1 MEKFTYIS
9 GGSRGG
15 NNCNLYT
22 NKSCTHKEFY
32 YLGAKCWN
40 LLPHTL
46 RNIENVKDFT
56 NTCKNKLKNNSVL
69 QLDDFLLPTSLKK
82 IQNEANLLHS
92 KAYYCTQNHTVFLNK
107 KNNDLDINDP
117 CNIEVQSDKGCVPHD
132 LIPPESNLSKLYN
145 SSDFIQFLETVL
157 GINKIYPYKDTL
169 SSINYN
175 YYEKNQQLGWHF
187 DNASFA
193 ITLMIQSPNSGGV
206 FQYIS
211 EGRDFEKKIIDK
223 KLIKLILNDSY
234 PVNELS
240 VQPGT
245 LILFYGRN
253 YLHRVT
259 PVTSEKCRILVTLNY
274 NLEEGV
280 ELSENARLTF
290 FGRIK

>member
-1 MEKFTYIS
+1 MKKIV
-9 GGSRGG
+9 
-15 NNCNLYT
+15 N
-22 NKSCTHKEFY
+22 FY
-32 YLGAKCWN
+32 LHPVNTSADYLNAC
-40 LLPHTL
+40 
-46 RNIENVKDFT
+46 KD
-56 NTCKNKLKNNSVL
+56 KLKNNSVL

>member
-1 MEKFTYIS
+1 MNSINQIVNFDLHPVNIS
-9 GGSRGG
+9 
-15 NNCNLYT
+15 T
-22 NKSCTHKEFY
+22 E
-32 YLGAKCWN
+32 YL
-40 LLPHTL
+40 
-46 RNIENVKDFT
+46 

-69 QLDDFLLPTSLKK
+69 QLDNFLLPKSLKK

-92 KAYYCTQNHTVFLNK
+92 KAYYCTQNHTVLLNK

-117 CNIEVQSDKGCVPHD
+117 CNIEVKSDKGCVPHD
-132 LIPPESNLSKLYN
+132 LIPPESDLSKLYN

-157 GINKIYPYKDTL
+157 GTNKIYPYQDTL

-175 YYEKNQQLGWHF
+175 YYEKTQQLGWHF

-193 ITLMIQSPNSGGV
+193 ITLMIQSPDSGGV
-206 FQYIS
+206 FQYIN

-234 PVNELS
+234 PINELS

-245 LILFYGRN
+245 LMLFYGRN